1 MYLYEIYFL
10 LSKIWKSTGFLNH
23 KISFIPQYNLQQ
35 LHAKAWWF
43 YNPQNVLSY
52 LPSSH
57 AMIGSRSGS
66 WVIAQCFHLASRS
79 AVLSFCLTKTR
90 KISCSSISILCL
102 YRDLLKIK
110 IFSAKIGLW
119 FHESYSDII
128 TKLPKLFKL
137 LSEQFIKLKFQSRD
151 GLGAGKQV
159 HVLLIYLYVFFY
171 VLLVMSLKL
180 YHYLMRHGTLTCY
193 CSVHTPPIRNI
204 KTCLRFKPF
213 SVITFQILW
222 F

>member
-1 MYLYEIYFL
+1 MFKAGSTLKFTSVNQEFQYCFFVVQPIKKEVTVMGKTDKCISMKYFL

-102 YRDLLKIK
+102 YRYLLKIK
-110 IFSAKIGLW
+110 IFSA
-119 FHESYSDII
+119 
-128 TKLPKLFKL
+128 
-137 LSEQFIKLKFQSRD
+137 
-151 GLGAGKQV
+151 
-159 HVLLIYLYVFFY
+159 
-171 VLLVMSLKL
+171 
-180 YHYLMRHGTLTCY
+180 
-193 CSVHTPPIRNI
+193 
-204 KTCLRFKPF
+204 
-213 SVITFQILW
+213 
-222 F
+222 